1 MHYTIKDIAKQ
12 AGVSKSTVSRYIR
25 GERDKISPSTQK
37 IVAKV
42 IQELDY
48 RPNQVAVGLARGQ
61 MPTVGVIVS
70 DISNPFS
77 SVFMKGIFD
86 ACEER
91 DQSTAFAISDGS
103 IRRERDIIKNFR
115 SSSVD
120 RLIIQTCGDNEKFLS
135 KLDPRKTVI
144 IDRPLKKVMFSTVTS
159 DNYDST
165 LQAIHY
171 LQDQRC
177 TPVAFVTLDIKSVT
191 TRSIR
196 CDAYLD
202 AVEGK
207 QEPIVVSFDTAAE
220 AEERLTKLF
229 ASTRRPK
236 GIFTSNGEALK
247 IFLKFARKHGIAI
260 GRDVGVISFEDW
272 DWMEF
277 LNPAITAVRQDSYTM
292 GYVSAKTLLE
302 GGTPIGGKPQTQ
314 IIESKLVVRDST
326 SLR

>member
-1 MHYTIKDIAKQ
+1 MHYTIKDIARQ

-25 GERDKISPSTQK
+25 GERDKISPSTQR
-37 IVAKV
+37 IVSKV

-91 DQSTAFAISDGS
+91 GQSTAFAISDGS
-103 IRRERDIIKNFR
+103 IKRERDIIKNFR

-135 KLDPRKTVI
+135 KLDPRKTVF
-144 IDRPLKKVMFSTVTS
+144 IDRPLKKEMFSTVTS

-165 LQAIHY
+165 LHAIHY
-171 LQDQRC
+171 LQDQGC
-177 TPVAFVTLDIKSVT
+177 TPIAFITLDIKSVT

-202 AVEGK
+202 AVEGQ
-207 QEPIVVSFDTAAE
+207 QEPIVVSFDAMDE
-220 AEERLTKLF
+220 AETRLTQLF
-229 ASTRRPK
+229 SSSNRPK

-247 IFLKFARKHGIAI
+247 IFLKFARKHDIAI
-260 GRDVGVISFEDW
+260 GRDIGVISFEDW

-302 GGTPIGGKPQTQ
+302 GGTPIGGKPETR
-314 IIESKLVVRDST
+314 IIQSKLVVRDST
-326 SLR
+326 DLR

>member
-1 MHYTIKDIAKQ
+1 MHYTIRDIARR

-25 GERDKISPSTQK
+25 GERDKISPSTQE
-37 IVAKV
+37 IVSKV

-61 MPTVGVIVS
+61 MPTVGVVVS

-86 ACEER
+86 ACAER
-91 DQSTAFAISDGS
+91 GQSTAFAISGGS
-103 IRRERDIIKNFR
+103 IKRERDIIKNFG

-135 KLDPRKTVI
+135 GLDSQKTVI
-144 IDRPLKKVMFSTVTS
+144 IDRPLKKDLFSTVTS

-165 LQAIHY
+165 LNAIRY
-171 LQDQRC
+171 LQHQQC
-177 TPVAFVTLDIKSVT
+177 TPIAFVTLDLKSVT

-202 AVEGK
+202 AVK
-207 QEPIVVSFDTAAE
+207 DQQEPLVVSFDTADE
-220 AEERLTKLF
+220 ADGKLLSLF
-229 ASTRRPK
+229 VSGRRPK
-236 GIFTSNGEALK
+236 GVFTSNGEALK
-247 IFLKFARKHGIAI
+247 IFLKFARKHHIAI

-277 LNPAITAVRQDSYTM
+277 LNPAITAVRQDSYKM

-302 GGTPIGGKPQTQ
+302 GATLVGHKPETH
-314 IIESKLVVRDST
+314 IIQSKLVIRDST
-326 SLR
+326 ALR

>member
-1 MHYTIKDIAKQ
+1 MHYTIKDIARQ

-25 GERDKISPSTQK
+25 GERDKISPTTQK
-37 IVAKV
+37 VVAKV

-61 MPTVGVIVS
+61 MPTVGVVVS

-91 DQSTAFAISDGS
+91 GQSTAFAISDGS
-103 IRRERDIIKNFR
+103 IKRERNIIKNFR

-144 IDRPLKKVMFSTVTS
+144 IDRPLKKDIFSTVTS

-165 LQAIHY
+165 LQAIRY
-171 LQDQRC
+171 LQKQGC
-177 TPVAFVTLDIKSVT
+177 EPVAFVTLDIKSVT

-202 AVEGK
+202 AIEGH
-207 QEPIVVSFDTAAE
+207 QEPMVVSFDTLNE
-220 AEERLTKLF
+220 AEVRLTDLF
-229 ASTRRPK
+229 ASSNPPK

-247 IFLKFARKHGIAI
+247 IFLKFARKHRLVI

-302 GGTPIGGKPQTQ
+302 GGTPLGAKPETK
-314 IIESKLVVRDST
+314 IIESRLVVRDS
-326 SLR
+326 SELS